1 LNFGFEFLLRAEF
14 EISPKDTAEEN
25 GNPNPQNICF
35 HFPSPHFQFRIT
47 TLVERGR
54 KFKINSFVEREISV
68 YFENGFELGT
78 IKTPELNSKVLNE
91 PKCGRAEGTPIGFRL
106 ILQMNS
112 ENSAR

>member
-78 IKTPELNSKVLNE
+78 IKTQTSK
-91 PKCGRAEGTPIGFRL
+91 A
-106 ILQMNS
+106 
-112 ENSAR
+112 SAVRDSKA